1 MLGLLRQRLY
11 LAVVTGHA
19 SVDTLNSLGPVVLAV
34 LAGPWQLSNTQI
46 GLALT
51 VYTFAGALSQPLF
64 GWLAD
69 GLHGRM
75 VRLAGVAMLWM
86 ALCYLGV
93 AFAPGWAVLLPCLW
107 LAALG
112 SGLFHPVATASAGA
126 AHPTR
131 LASATALFFF
141 GGQVGLALGPTLAG
155 LLLGSFGL
163 PGIGPLAGLVV
174 LPALLLLT
182 APPLAPLTPAGR
194 RRVAAAHA
202 TVLAIAAF
210 VALVALRSSIQAVYT
225 AFLPKLFADRGWEG
239 AAFGAITSA
248 FLFAAAIGNLVAG
261 LGADRYGMRL
271 ATLLPLLGSVPAGLL
286 CLWAPSVPVAFV
298 AAALTGL
305 LVGGQHSVLVAHAQR
320 LIPVRQGL
328 AAGLILG
335 FTFASGGLGTWL
347 TGVAADRIGLAPA
360 MQIVTLLS
368 LPCAALALGLPGRE
382 PVSAATPVAEAE
394 AVPLASR

>member
-1 MLGLLRQRLY
+1 MVGLLRQRLY
-11 LAVVTGHA
+11 LAVVLGHA
-19 SVDTLNSLGPVVLAV
+19 SVDTLNSLGPVLLAV
-34 LAGPWQLSNTQI
+34 LAGPWQLSNAQI

-51 VYTFAGALSQPLF
+51 VYTFAGALSQPVF

-69 GLHGRM
+69 GLRGRM
-75 VRLAGVAMLWM
+75 ARLAGVAMLWM

-93 AFAPGWAVLLPCLW
+93 AFAPGWTVLLPCLW

-131 LASATALFFF
+131 LAGATALFFF
-141 GGQVGLALGPTLAG
+141 SGQAGLALGPTLAG
-155 LLLGSFGL
+155 VLLGSFGL
-163 PGIGPLAGLVV
+163 PGIAPLAGLAV

-194 RRVAAAHA
+194 RVAAARA
-202 TVLAIAAF
+202 TLLAIAAF

-261 LGADRYGMRL
+261 LAADRYGMRL

-298 AAALTGL
+298 ASALTGL

-347 TGVAADRIGLAPA
+347 TGVAADQIGLARA

-368 LPCAALALGLPGRE
+368 LPCAALALSLPGRE
-382 PVSAATPVAEAE
+382 PAPEATPVAEAE